1 MRRAAV
7 LLALGLAPLTAAAPA
22 SAGCVEDFVGQRPRP
37 ITLVQ
42 VAGTV
47 QVGDDLTVTISPGWA
62 VTAAGDRV
70 SDVSAFVDCVV

>member
-1 MRRAAV
+1 MRRAAA
-7 LLALGLAPLTAAAPA
+7 LLALALAPLTAAPA
-22 SAGCVEDFVGQRPRP
+22 EAGCVEDYLSGRPRP

-62 VTAAGDRV
+62 VNHATDRV
-70 SDVSAFVDCVV
+70 ASVNALVDCLV